1 MRVAIAIAQQRPVAL
16 ATSSR
21 SAHASSS
28 RALASKARTSPF
40 AQPEPDS
47 DEKLSKY
54 EELKQRQEAIAEMMR
69 EKTMREVNK
78 AAQSRRPEGVHHV
91 LKETA
96 PDLKDAV
103 KRLVDNDGVGANYDE
118 SREEW
123 GGPKGEEPTRYGDW
137 EVKGRISDF

>member
-1 MRVAIAIAQQRPVAL
+1 
-16 ATSSR
+16 
-21 SAHASSS
+21 
-28 RALASKARTSPF
+28 
-40 AQPEPDS
+40 
-47 DEKLSKY
+47 
-54 EELKQRQEAIAEMMR
+54 MMR
-69 EKTMREVNK
+69 EKTMREVNQ
-78 AAQSRRPEGVHHV
+78 AAQFRRPDGVHHV
-91 LKETA
+91 LKETG